1 MRANRKNSIR
11 TWAPGCGQ
19 PGTCL
24 GRDQPG
30 KGGTCP
36 GPGKPGG
43 PIPGGI
49 WPAPSRRL
57 GRALPRLRCREGAVV
72 LVVGGLL
79 ATLSVWAWV
88 QPPKH
93 YSETEERGL
102 AWYLDPKWEDLAD
115 GSFAG
120 DFAQHTQDQFPL
132 RDSFRTVKGLSAL
145 KLLGQKDLDHLY
157 QAGTYLAQMEYPL
170 RPEMLDHAA
179 KKIQWVYDTYLAGTD
194 VTCYLSM
201 IPGKNA
207 YLAEEYG
214 YPSLD
219 YGELFQY
226 MQAAHPA
233 HGVCGHYR
241 PAVPGGLLQHRQPL
255 AAGEDFGR
263 GPASGRSHGG
273 GDRRA
278 RGLSRP
284 ASGPALYR
292 RYAIQMGLTMA
303 WEDLYY
309 LTSPTL
315 DQCLVA
321 VYNQGGRPQRKKVY
335 EVASGHLNYPYVLFL
350 SGSKGLVTVKNLQAP
365 MDKNLILFR
374 DSYGSSLAPLL
385 ASGYRTIT
393 LVDLRY
399 LSSDQLDQY
408 IDFEDQDVL
417 FLYSTL
423 LLNNSLSMR

>member
-1 MRANRKNSIR
+1 M
-11 TWAPGCGQ
+11 
-19 PGTCL
+19 
-24 GRDQPG
+24 
-30 KGGTCP
+30 
-36 GPGKPGG
+36 
-43 PIPGGI
+43 
-49 WPAPSRRL
+49 
-57 GRALPRLRCREGAVV
+57 VV
-72 LVVGGLL
+72 VVVVIVVVVVVVVVSVVVVVVVGGLL
-79 ATLSVWAWV
+79 VTLSVWAWV

-145 KLLGQKDLDHLY
+145 KQLGQKDLDHLY

-226 MQAAHPA
+226 MRAHTPPMEYVDITDLLSLEDYYNTDSHWRQEKILDVA
-233 HGVCGHYR
+233 QRLAGAMGAEIDGPEAYHVQRLAR
-241 PAVPGGLLQHRQPL
+241 PFTG
-255 AAGEDFGR
+255 
-263 GPASGRSHGG
+263 
-273 GDRRA
+273 
-278 RGLSRP
+278 
-284 ASGPALYR
+284 

-321 VYNQGGRPQRKKVY
+321 VYDQGGRPQRKKVY

>member
-11 TWAPGCGQ
+11 TWGARLWTAWDLPG
-19 PGTCL
+19 
-24 GRDQPG
+24 RISRG
-30 KGGTCP
+30 KGGLARAWQAWRADP
-36 GPGKPGG
+36 QGHLARPF
-43 PIPGGI
+43 
-49 WPAPSRRL
+49 RRL
-57 GRALPRLRCREGAVV
+57 GRALPRLRCRGGAVV

-93 YSETEERGL
+93 YSETEERGTGL
-102 AWYLDPKWEDLAD
+102 VPGPQVGGPGRRVLCRGLCPAHP
-115 GSFAG
+115 GSVPPAG
-120 DFAQHTQDQFPL
+120 QLPHSEGAERPEA
-132 RDSFRTVKGLSAL
+132 VGA
-145 KLLGQKDLDHLY
+145 KDLDHLY

-226 MQAAHPA
+226 MRAHT
-233 HGVCGHYR
+233 R
-241 PAVPGGLLQHRQPL
+241 PWSMWTLPTCCPWRITTTPTAIGGRRRFLDVAQRL
-255 AAGEDFGR
+255 AGAMGAEID
-263 GPASGRSHGG
+263 GPEAYHVQRL
-273 GDRRA
+273 A
-278 RGLSRP
+278 RPFTG
-284 ASGPALYR
+284 

-321 VYNQGGRPQRKKVY
+321 VYDQGGRPQRKK
-335 EVASGHLNYPYVLFL
+335 
-350 SGSKGLVTVKNLQAP
+350 GL
-365 MDKNLILFR
+365 
-374 DSYGSSLAPLL
+374 
-385 ASGYRTIT
+385 
-393 LVDLRY
+393 
-399 LSSDQLDQY
+399 
-408 IDFEDQDVL
+408 
-417 FLYSTL
+417 
-423 LLNNSLSMR
+423 

>member
-1 MRANRKNSIR
+1 MRSSVKTLFTVEDMEPLRRS
-11 TWAPGCGQ
+11 G
-19 PGTCL
+19 
-24 GRDQPG
+24 
-30 KGGTCP
+30 
-36 GPGKPGG
+36 
-43 PIPGGI
+43 
-49 WPAPSRRL
+49 RL
-57 GRALPRLRCREGAVV
+57 GPVRQSVCTVLNVRPLLTCREGAVV

-226 MQAAHPA
+226 MRTHTPPMEYVDITDLLSLEDYYNTDSHWRQEKILDVAQRLAGAMGAEIDGPEAYHVQRLA
-233 HGVCGHYR
+233 R
-241 PAVPGGLLQHRQPL
+241 PFTG
-255 AAGEDFGR
+255 
-263 GPASGRSHGG
+263 
-273 GDRRA
+273 
-278 RGLSRP
+278 
-284 ASGPALYR
+284 

-321 VYNQGGRPQRKKVY
+321 VYDQGGRPQRKKVY

-399 LSSDQLDQY
+399 LSSSQLDQY

>member
-1 MRANRKNSIR
+1 M
-11 TWAPGCGQ
+11 
-19 PGTCL
+19 
-24 GRDQPG
+24 
-30 KGGTCP
+30 
-36 GPGKPGG
+36 
-43 PIPGGI
+43 
-49 WPAPSRRL
+49 
-57 GRALPRLRCREGAVV
+57 
-72 LVVGGLL
+72 
-79 ATLSVWAWV
+79 
-88 QPPKH
+88 
-93 YSETEERGL
+93 
-102 AWYLDPKWEDLAD
+102 
-115 GSFAG
+115 
-120 DFAQHTQDQFPL
+120 
-132 RDSFRTVKGLSAL
+132 
-145 KLLGQKDLDHLY
+145 
-157 QAGTYLAQMEYPL
+157 
-170 RPEMLDHAA
+170 
-179 KKIQWVYDTYLAGTD
+179 YDTYLAGTD

-226 MQAAHPA
+226 MRAHTPPMEYVDITDLLSLEDYYNTDSHWRQEKILDVA
-233 HGVCGHYR
+233 QRLAGAMGAEIDGPEAYHVQRLAR
-241 PAVPGGLLQHRQPL
+241 PFTG
-255 AAGEDFGR
+255 
-263 GPASGRSHGG
+263 
-273 GDRRA
+273 
-278 RGLSRP
+278 
-284 ASGPALYR
+284 

-321 VYNQGGRPQRKKVY
+321 VYDQGGRPQRKKVY

>member
-1 MRANRKNSIR
+1 MAASSRFGIEGGEHACEPEKFHPN
-11 TWAPGCGQ
+11 
-19 PGTCL
+19 L
-24 GRDQPG
+24 GRPAVDSLGPAWPDQPG

-36 GPGKPGG
+36 GLASLAGRSRGHLARPF
-43 PIPGGI
+43 
-49 WPAPSRRL
+49 RRL

-79 ATLSVWAWV
+79 VTLSVWAWV

-219 YGELFQY
+219 YGNCSST
-226 MQAAHPA
+226 
-233 HGVCGHYR
+233 CGRTPR
-241 PAVPGGLLQHRQPL
+241 PWSMWTLPTCCPWRITTTPTAIGGRRR
-255 AAGEDFGR
+255 FWTW
-263 GPASGRSHGG
+263 PASGRSHGG
-273 GDRRA
+273 GD
-278 RGLSRP
+278 
-284 ASGPALYR
+284 
-292 RYAIQMGLTMA
+292 
-303 WEDLYY
+303 
-309 LTSPTL
+309 
-315 DQCLVA
+315 
-321 VYNQGGRPQRKKVY
+321 
-335 EVASGHLNYPYVLFL
+335 
-350 SGSKGLVTVKNLQAP
+350 
-365 MDKNLILFR
+365 
-374 DSYGSSLAPLL
+374 
-385 ASGYRTIT
+385 
-393 LVDLRY
+393 
-399 LSSDQLDQY
+399 
-408 IDFEDQDVL
+408 
-417 FLYSTL
+417 
-423 LLNNSLSMR
+423 

>member
-11 TWAPGCGQ
+11 TWGARLWTAWDLPGQ
-19 PGTCL
+19 ISR
-24 GRDQPG
+24 GRAGLARAWQAWRADPRG
-30 KGGTCP
+30 HLARP
-36 GPGKPGG
+36 F
-43 PIPGGI
+43 
-49 WPAPSRRL
+49 RRL

-79 ATLSVWAWV
+79 VTLSVWAWV

-214 YPSLD
+214 YPNLD

-226 MQAAHPA
+226 MRAHTPPMEYVDITDLLSLEDYYNTDSHWRQEKILDVA
-233 HGVCGHYR
+233 QRLAGAMGAEIDGPEAYHVQRLAR
-241 PAVPGGLLQHRQPL
+241 PFTG
-255 AAGEDFGR
+255 
-263 GPASGRSHGG
+263 
-273 GDRRA
+273 
-278 RGLSRP
+278 
-284 ASGPALYR
+284 

-321 VYNQGGRPQRKKVY
+321 VYDQGGRPQRKKVY

-399 LSSDQLDQY
+399 LSSSQLDQY

>member
-1 MRANRKNSIR
+1 M
-11 TWAPGCGQ
+11 
-19 PGTCL
+19 
-24 GRDQPG
+24 
-30 KGGTCP
+30 
-36 GPGKPGG
+36 
-43 PIPGGI
+43 
-49 WPAPSRRL
+49 
-57 GRALPRLRCREGAVV
+57 
-72 LVVGGLL
+72 
-79 ATLSVWAWV
+79 TLSVWAWV

-226 MQAAHPA
+226 MRAHTPPMEYVDITDLLSLEDYYNTDSHWRQEKILDVA
-233 HGVCGHYR
+233 QRLAGAMGAEIDGPEAYHVQRLAR
-241 PAVPGGLLQHRQPL
+241 PFTCLL
-255 AAGEDFGR
+255 
-263 GPASGRSHGG
+263 
-273 GDRRA
+273 
-278 RGLSRP
+278 
-284 ASGPALYR
+284 Y
-292 RYAIQMGLTMA
+292 
-303 WEDLYY
+303 
-309 LTSPTL
+309 TSPS
-315 DQCLVA
+315 
-321 VYNQGGRPQRKKVY
+321 P
-335 EVASGHLNYPYVLFL
+335 
-350 SGSKGLVTVKNLQAP
+350 
-365 MDKNLILFR
+365 R
-374 DSYGSSLAPLL
+374 D
-385 ASGYRTIT
+385 
-393 LVDLRY
+393 
-399 LSSDQLDQY
+399 
-408 IDFEDQDVL
+408 
-417 FLYSTL
+417 
-423 LLNNSLSMR
+423 